1 MTLMVVTV
9 LQQNVKNL
17 VIMIGT
23 VQLQVLQQQVL
34 IILILMIT

>member
-34 IILILMIT
+34 IILILLIP